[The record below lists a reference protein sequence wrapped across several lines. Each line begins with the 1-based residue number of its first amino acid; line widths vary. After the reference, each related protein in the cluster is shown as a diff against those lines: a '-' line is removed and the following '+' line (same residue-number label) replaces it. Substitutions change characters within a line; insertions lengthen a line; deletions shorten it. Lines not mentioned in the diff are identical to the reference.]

1 MSQPRFSLTKTVPL
15 TLKRPSTV
23 GGYVDGVW
31 QEATTSDVVIQANI
45 QPVKDEELM
54 LFPESERSKEW
65 YKIYSTSEIKA
76 TKEGTGGWDA
86 DRFQW
91 KGDWYRVMKV
101 RVYQI
106 GVLDHYRAMAAR
118 EPRTPN

>member
-65 YKIYSTSEIKA
+65 YKIYSTSEIKT
-76 TKEGTGGWDA
+76 TKEGVGGWDA

-101 RVYQI
+101 RVYQMGI
-106 GVLDHYRAMAAR
+106 LDHYRAMAAR

>member
-1 MSQPRFSLTKTVPL
+1 MSVPGFLLTKTVSL
-15 TLKRPSTV
+15 TLKRPSAV

-31 QEATTSDVVIQANI
+31 QDATTSDVTIQANI

-65 YKIYSTSEIKA
+65 CKIYSVSEIKA

-91 KGDWYRVMKV
+91 NGDWYRVMKV
-101 RVYQI
+101 RRYQM
-106 GVLDHYRAMAAR
+106 GTLDHYRAMAAR

>member
-1 MSQPRFSLTKTVPL
+1 MLQPRFLLTKTIPL
-15 TLKRPSTV
+15 TLKRPSAV

-31 QEATTSDVVIQANI
+31 QDAATSNVTIQANI

-65 YKIYSTSEIKA
+65 CKIYSVSEIKA

-91 KGDWYRVMKV
+91 NGDWYRVMKV
-101 RVYQI
+101 RRYQM
-106 GVLDHYRAMAAR
+106 GTLDHYRAMAAR